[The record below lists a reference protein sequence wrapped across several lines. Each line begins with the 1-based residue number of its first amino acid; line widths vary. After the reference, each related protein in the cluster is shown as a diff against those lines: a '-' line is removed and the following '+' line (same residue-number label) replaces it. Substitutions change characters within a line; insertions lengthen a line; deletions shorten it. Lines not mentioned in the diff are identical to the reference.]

1 MKGKRCCYSD
11 FCHHDRIPKVIDAYF
26 DPWFPTLSM
35 LFDPLLYCFGVMMSQ
50 HIIVEV
56 LGEKLLTWQPDWIG
70 RGPTLSF
77 KDMFP
82 DT

>member
-1 MKGKRCCYSD
+1 MAEFLRLLMLTLTHGFLLFPCCLT
-11 FCHHDRIPKVIDAYF
+11 H
-26 DPWFPTLSM
+26 
-35 LFDPLLYCFGVMMSQ
+35 CFGVMMSK